1 MGSGNSFWKSVQD
14 GRWKPSRGGGGSVQ
28 VLKGRKLT
36 PGIGFSWEKS
46 QPDVCR
52 TNHRGH
58 AKTVKG
64 WWGSK
69 SGRGGNQAGVL
80 QIIDFIVQTI
90 RLSGTEEIRGV
101 KSNRFYCALQWRG
114 EWFNDFFWLGTDCD
128 WLWCTDGFLSSS
140 VVVSILWRRRRH
152 TYHAYYG
159 KGEEMYAQILYYGI
173 EHAMHI

>member
-58 AKTVKG
+58 TKTVKG

-80 QIIDFIVQTI
+80 QIIDFIAQTI

-101 KSNRFYCALQWRG
+101 KSNRFYCALQSRG
-114 EWFNDFFWLGTDCD
+114 EWFNDFFGWVQTVTGYDVLMVFCRPLLWL
-128 WLWCTDGFLSSS
+128 
-140 VVVSILWRRRRH
+140 
-152 TYHAYYG
+152 AYC
-159 KGEEMYAQILYYGI
+159 GEGDDTHITHIMAREKRCMHKYYTM
-173 EHAMHI
+173 A